1 MNNSELNKL
10 LASAK
15 KAQQYWDRWEN
26 EGTFDGSPL
35 VETLSQSVKTSW
47 ESLHQAIRESVPCNL
62 YIDETW
68 TIRIGTVG
76 ILMDDLW
83 MHYSENLE
91 DGKNTIE
98 EVYLRSV
105 ESIEK
110 VEDQS

>member
-1 MNNSELNKL
+1 MDNLTLNAL
-10 LASAK
+10 LWVAK
-15 KAQQYWDRWEN
+15 ESQQYWDGWEN

-35 VETLSQSVKTSW
+35 VGTLSQSAKTSW
-47 ESLHQAIRESVPCNL
+47 ESLHRAIQESVPCNL

-68 TIRIGTVG
+68 TIHIGTVG

-91 DGKNTIE
+91 DGRNMIE

-110 VEDQS
+110 VEDQL